1 MFESWESRML
11 EGKKR
16 KELSLL
22 TTNSFTLELHR
33 ENVPKK
39 AGKHPFLWFFVD
51 QPHSLARVL
60 VQETEAK
67 AMPWLGQAA
76 AQRHFT

>member
-1 MFESWESRML
+1 ML
-11 EGKKR
+11 EGKKTER
-16 KELSLL
+16 TVNL

-39 AGKHPFLWFFVD
+39 AGKHPFLCFFVD

-67 AMPWLGQAA
+67 AMPWLGQAP